1 MSKEPGPWGSMPE
14 DSEENNEGL
23 MVSCP
28 ACGADNEIKS
38 GSSLVC
44 KKCKKPLGGKDLYIR
59 IGLAPIAFL
68 MALASGGTWAVT
80 EFVETDRYPILVE
93 HAVMEDCINQSRS
106 PLSRSHLLKKREICA
121 CALERTEQDLSEEEF
136 EFAAKSKRRYW
147 NAKYVKIFE
156 KHAED
161 CL

>member
-1 MSKEPGPWGSMPE
+1 MSDKSGPWGHKPKEM
-14 DSEENNEGL
+14 EENNDGL
-23 MVSCP
+23 TIFCPSC
-28 ACGADNEIKS
+28 GEDNEINP

-44 KKCKKPLGGKDLYIR
+44 QKCKKPLGGKDPYFR
-59 IGLAPIAFL
+59 IGLAPIAVL
-68 MALASGGTWAVT
+68 LALASGGTWAVT
-80 EFVETDRYPILVE
+80 EFVAVERYPILVE

-106 PLSRSHLLKKREICA
+106 PLSRSHLLRKREICA
-121 CALERTEQDLSEEEF
+121 CALERTEKDLSEEDF
-136 EFAAKSKRRYW
+136 EFAATHKRRFW